1 MLHIW
6 MPKKYSKAFLITKV
20 DSLEK
25 LMIASD
31 WLVSAESHQ
40 GQILFDFA
48 ISSQRSR
55 TDLNKR
61 FLPRPNTITAWKL
74 IPHRSKISKNW
85 NPPCTVG
92 FQILI
97 FTNTKTALQ
106 QLHANSF
113 YLVKKFPM
121 CRILILADIRPMG
134 YKLSCCGSIW
144 SG

>member
-48 ISSQRSR
+48 ITCDIMRYYENFFINTQKSDIFMLVLFKKKENNFAKDWKTLKTGPVFKFWYGFGQNAHDPSQ
-55 TDLNKR
+55 
-61 FLPRPNTITAWKL
+61 
-74 IPHRSKISKNW
+74 
-85 NPPCTVG
+85 
-92 FQILI
+92 
-97 FTNTKTALQ
+97 
-106 QLHANSF
+106 
-113 YLVKKFPM
+113 
-121 CRILILADIRPMG
+121 
-134 YKLSCCGSIW
+134 
-144 SG
+144 